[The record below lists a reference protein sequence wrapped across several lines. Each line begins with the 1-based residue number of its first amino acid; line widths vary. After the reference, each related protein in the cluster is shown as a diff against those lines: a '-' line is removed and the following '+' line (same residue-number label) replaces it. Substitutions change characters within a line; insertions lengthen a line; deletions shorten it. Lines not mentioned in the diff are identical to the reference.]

1 MPVLLKEAPGSGGGK
16 DLGRS
21 LAAGLVKDP
30 HGLGVGGAA
39 SSSTWPTGQPLR
51 SALPVPTNM
60 TWPVWLLPTICGA
73 AVGWRS
79 LARGDET

>member
-1 MPVLLKEAPGSGGGK
+1 MPMLLREASGLGGGE

-30 HGLGVGGAA
+30 HGLGEGGAA
-39 SSSTWPTGQPLR
+39 SSSTWPTGQTQR
-51 SALPVPTNM
+51 SALPVPTSM
-60 TWPVWLLPTICGA
+60 TWPGWLLPMICGA
-73 AVGWRS
+73 AAGWRS